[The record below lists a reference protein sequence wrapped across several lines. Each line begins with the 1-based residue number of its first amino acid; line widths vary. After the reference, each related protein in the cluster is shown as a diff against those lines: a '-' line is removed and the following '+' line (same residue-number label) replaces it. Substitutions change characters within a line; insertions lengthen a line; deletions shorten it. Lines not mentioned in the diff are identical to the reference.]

1 MSYAKKKLEKLNLNN
16 LSKGIVGINIGKN
29 KDTIHAIDDY

>member
-1 MSYAKKKLEKLNLNN
+1 MLKKQLKKLNLNS

-29 KDTIHAIDDY
+29 KETENYIR